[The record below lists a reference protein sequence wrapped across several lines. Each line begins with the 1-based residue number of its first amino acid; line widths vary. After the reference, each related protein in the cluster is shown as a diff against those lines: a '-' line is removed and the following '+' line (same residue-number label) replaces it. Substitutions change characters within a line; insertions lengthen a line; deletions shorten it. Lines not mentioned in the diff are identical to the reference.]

1 MRPQDAYV
9 AVWRAARVPARRSG
23 LLDALTRSPSP
34 AARHLR
40 SMFAIHDVADM
51 ASLDLA
57 WWSYDAIAEVEHH
70 LDALTGRARVFEYG
84 SGASTMWLGR
94 RAGEVHSV
102 EHDKGFYAFL
112 APQLD
117 SLSHVHLRL
126 VEPQPS
132 LQPRTP
138 SRRRGHEGLD
148 FTDYVASI
156 DDVPGAFDL
165 VVVDGRARVASA
177 RRALPRLAPDGLLV
191 LDNAN
196 RDEYA
201 AIVRDPALEVRML
214 RGTTPCLPYPT
225 TTALV
230 RPREAGHR

>member
-1 MRPQDAYV
+1 MRPEDAYV
-9 AVWRAARVPARRSG
+9 AVWRAARVPARRTG

-57 WWSYDAIAEVEHH
+57 WWSYHAITEVEHH
-70 LDALTGRARVFEYG
+70 LDALAGRARVFEYG

-102 EHDKGFYAFL
+102 EHDRGFYEFL
-112 APQLD
+112 SPQLA
-117 SLSHVHLRL
+117 SLAHVHLRL
-126 VEPQPS
+126 VEPQPRPR
-132 LQPRTP
+132 PRTP
-138 SRRRGHEGLD
+138 SRRRGQQGLD
-148 FTDYVASI
+148 FTAYVASI
-156 DDVPGAFDL
+156 DAVPGAFDL

-177 RRALPRLAPDGLLV
+177 RRALPRLAPGGLLV

-201 AIVRDPALEVRML
+201 AVVRDPALDVRL
-214 RGTTPCLPYPT
+214 HRGATPCLPYPT

-230 RPREAGHR
+230 RPRQPGHG